1 MSNALSLKKCLKR
14 LGKRNKK
21 MNDKTWIRCKILGM
35 ILLCLFFIASFL
47 YYDGEKFIQGCNL
60 FCAISS
66 MCFAYDY
73 RKCELEE
80 VEDE

>member
-1 MSNALSLKKCLKR
+1 
-14 LGKRNKK
+14 

-47 YYDGEKFIQGCNL
+47 YFDGEKFIQGCNL